1 MQFTVV
7 MRIVLT
13 FG

>member
-7 MRIVLT
+7 WL
-13 FG
+13 

>member
-7 MRIVLT
+7 K
-13 FG
+13 